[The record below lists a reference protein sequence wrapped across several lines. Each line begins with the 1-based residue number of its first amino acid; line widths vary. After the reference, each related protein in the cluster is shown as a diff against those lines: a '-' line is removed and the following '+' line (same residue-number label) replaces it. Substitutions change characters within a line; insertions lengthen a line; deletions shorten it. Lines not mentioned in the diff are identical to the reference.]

1 MFEVGLFTIAL
12 HQGLD
17 DLDGALMLPMT
28 QSLQTGDDVHVLS
41 FVWVEHIIGAVFALS
56 HSSQNGR
63 NSMQGSS
70 GS

>member
-1 MFEVGLFTIAL
+1 
-12 HQGLD
+12 
-17 DLDGALMLPMT
+17 
-28 QSLQTGDDVHVLS
+28 VLS